1 MQTIREPARDVPVAE
16 SVDVLVLGGGCTG
29 VFAAV
34 AAAREGARTAI
45 VERHGFFGGAATAGL
60 VTNWHSLKDIHG
72 EHTIIAGLTATV
84 LERMAERHAVH
95 EAPEHFVLNT
105 EELKIELDGLVVE
118 HKVRPFLD
126 AFCCAAILEDERP
139 VAAVIEDKS
148 GRRAIRA
155 RFFIDCT
162 GDGDFLRAAGL
173 PLETRDELQPPTACA
188 RFSGLKALAHEN
200 KGFSLYDSLVNP
212 ETPGHLPAGFIW
224 SASWPGLPDDTMVAG
239 TRVNGADCSD
249 ADQLTSAEIEGRR
262 QVRRIHDLI
271 RNHVRGGDK
280 VALSAV
286 CASIGIR
293 ETRHAVCLHRLT
305 QGELLW
311 GERFPDAIANG
322 TYRVDIHHSDKPGI
336 TFRNL
341 DGTEQYGVPGQPW
354 VEGRWRPEGEPPT
367 EFYQI
372 PHRSLVPRG
381 ARNVLAAGRLTDA
394 DEGAYGAIRV
404 MVNCNQT
411 GEAAGTA
418 CALALHSGC
427 DVADV
432 DVKLLR
438 RTLSEHGAAIL

>member
-1 MQTIREPARDVPVAE
+1 VVE

-60 VTNWHSLKDIHG
+60 VTNWHSLKDTSR
-72 EHTIIAGLTATV
+72 EHTIIGGLTATV
-84 LERMAERHAVH
+84 LERMAERDATH
-95 EAPEHFVLNT
+95 ETAEHFVLNT
-105 EELKIELDGLVVE
+105 EELKIELDRLIVE

-126 AFCCAAILEDERP
+126 AFYCAAIVEDGLP
-139 VAAVIEDKS
+139 LAAIIEDKS

-162 GDGDFLRAAGL
+162 GDGDFLRDAGL
-173 PLETRDELQPPTACA
+173 PLETRDHLQPPTACA
-188 RFSGLKALAHEN
+188 RFFGLKKLAAEHEDL
-200 KGFSLYDSLVNP
+200 SLFDALVNP
-212 ETPGHLPAGFIW
+212 ETPGHLPPGFIW
-224 SASWPGLPDDTMVAG
+224 SAAWPGLPDDTMVAG

-249 ADQLTSAEIEGRR
+249 ADQLTSAEIDGRR
-262 QVRRIHDLI
+262 QVRQIHDLI
-271 RNHVRGGDK
+271 RDHIPGGEH

-305 QGELLW
+305 QGELLE
-311 GERFPDAIANG
+311 GERFDDAIANG
-322 TYRVDIHHSDKPGI
+322 TYRVDIHHSDKPGL

-341 DGTEQYGVPGQPW
+341 DGTELYLVPGRSP
-354 VEGRWRPEGEPPT
+354 GRSRWRPEGEPPT

-372 PHRSLVPRG
+372 PYRSLVPQG

-418 CALALHSGC
+418 CALALKSGC
-427 DVADV
+427 DVADL
-432 DVKLLR
+432 DTDLLR
-438 RTLSEHGAAIL
+438 QTLAEHGAVML